1 MPDRTMSPAV
11 AEKLAM
17 LSQPPDA
24 RLLILNGDDLGMCH
38 AANAATFDAMER
50 GLLTAASLM
59 LPCPWAYDACVY
71 ARAHPQLD
79 IGVHLTLTSEWQT
92 YRWGPVLGAA
102 HCPSL
107 VDELGFF
114 PHRPEDGLFER
125 GGAGEIG
132 AEAEAQIRRA
142 LDWGLDPTN
151 LDGHMG
157 TFYAHPRYLAVYV
170 ELARS
175 YRLALRIP
183 PRRLYAARQA
193 ATLYDELSLEGLLT
207 IDDMRS
213 ISLQNPP
220 ALKTQLLETLQTLQ
234 PGVTEL
240 VLHAALPTPEAQAIM
255 RDWEARAEAYR
266 LMTDDADVRRTIE
279 ELGIVRI
286 GWRALRDAQRG
297 LAASLPVGH

>member
-1 MPDRTMSPAV
+1 MPLPDRVTSPGV

-59 LPCPWAYDACVY
+59 LPCPWAYDACAYV
-71 ARAHPQLD
+71 RAHPQLG

-92 YRWGPVLGAA
+92 YRWGPLLGAA
-102 HCPSL
+102 RCPSL
-107 VDELGFF
+107 VNEQGFF
-114 PHRPEDGLFER
+114 HRQPSEGLFER
-125 GGAGEIG
+125 GAPEEIK

-157 TFYAHPRYLAVYV
+157 TFYAHPHYLPVYV
-170 ELARS
+170 DLARA
-175 YRLALRIP
+175 YRLPLRMA
-183 PRRLYAARQA
+183 PRRLEAARQA
-193 ATLYDELSLEGLLT
+193 VEQQRVTLDGLLT
-207 IDDMRS
+207 LDDIRS

-220 ALKTQLLETLQTLQ
+220 ALKAQLLETLRTLQ

-240 VLHAALPTPEAQAIM
+240 VLHAALPTAEAKAIM

-266 LMTDDADVRRTIE
+266 LMTDDADVRRTME
-279 ELGIVRI
+279 ELGIVRV
-286 GWRALRDAQRG
+286 GWRILRDAQRG
-297 LAASLPVGH
+297 PAS